1 MPDERQQSSANI
13 TPTRQVK
20 SRERVQKHGEVFTA
34 PREVNA
40 MLDLMKNETERL
52 DSRFLE
58 PACGDGNFLVEI
70 LRRKLAVAGNNYQ
83 KHQSQLQYEKD
94 AILAI
99 SCIYGIDI
107 LPDNAHEC
115 RARLLEIFKEHYQS
129 LFPKTIKPECITSA
143 EFLLSKNIILG
154 DALTYRCIDNPNEW
168 IIISEWS
175 MLPSGLMNRRDYEFS
190 YLVGDSAADDLFS
203 DIPCQTFAPQSFLNL
218 NAKAYD
224 EQ

>member
-1 MPDERQQSSANI
+1 MADDNQQLSK
-13 TPTRQVK
+13 PPKGQVK

-40 MLDLMKNETERL
+40 MLDLVKNETERL

-58 PACGDGNFLVEI
+58 PACGDGNFLAEI
-70 LRRKLAVAGNNYQ
+70 LRRKLAVANSNYQ

-99 SCIYGIDI
+99 SSIYGIDI
-107 LPDNAHEC
+107 LPDNAQEC
-115 RARLLEIFKEHYQS
+115 RVRLLTIFKEHYKT
-129 LFPKTIKPECITSA
+129 LFPNSIKPECIASA

-154 DALTYRCIDNPNEW
+154 DALTYRRIDNPQEW

-175 MLPSGLMNRRDYEFS
+175 MLPSGMMNRRDYEFS
-190 YLVGDSAADDLFS
+190 YLVGDSSADDLFS
-203 DIPCQTFAPQSFLNL
+203 DLPCRTFAPQPFLNL
-218 NAKAYD
+218 NAKAYG

>member
-1 MPDERQQSSANI
+1 MADDNQPK
-13 TPTRQVK
+13 QVK

-40 MLDLMKNETERL
+40 MLDLVKNETERL

-70 LRRKLAVAGNNYQ
+70 LRRKLAVANSNYQ

-99 SCIYGIDI
+99 SSIYGIDI
-107 LPDNAHEC
+107 LPDNAQEC
-115 RARLLEIFKEHYQS
+115 RVRLLTIFKEHYKT
-129 LFPKTIKPECITSA
+129 LFPNSIKPECIASA

-154 DALTYRCIDNPNEW
+154 DALTYRRIDNPQEW

-175 MLPSGLMNRRDYEFS
+175 MLPSGMMNRRDYEFP
-190 YLVGDSAADDLFS
+190 YLVGDSSADDLFS
-203 DIPCQTFAPQSFLNL
+203 DLPCRTFAPQPFLNL
-218 NAKAYD
+218 NAHAYG

>member
-1 MPDERQQSSANI
+1 MADDNQPK
-13 TPTRQVK
+13 QVK

-40 MLDLMKNETERL
+40 MLDLVRNETERL

-58 PACGDGNFLVEI
+58 PACGDGTFLVEI
-70 LRRKLAVAGNNYQ
+70 LRRKLAVAHINYL

-99 SCIYGIDI
+99 SSICGIDI
-107 LPDNAHEC
+107 LPDNAQEC
-115 RARLLEIFKEHYQS
+115 RVRLLTIFKKHYQS
-129 LFPKTIKPECITSA
+129 LFQDSWKPECIASA

-154 DALTYRCIDNPNEW
+154 DALTYRRIDNPQEW

-175 MLPSGLMNRRDYEFS
+175 MLPSGMMNRRDYEFS
-190 YLVGDSAADDLFS
+190 YLVGDSSADDLFS
-203 DIPCQTFAPQSFLNL
+203 DLPCRTYAPQPFLNL
-218 NAKAYD
+218 NAQAYG

>member
-1 MPDERQQSSANI
+1 MADNNQPK
-13 TPTRQVK
+13 QVK

-40 MLDLMKNETERL
+40 MLDLVKNETERL

-58 PACGDGNFLVEI
+58 PACGDGNYLVEI
-70 LRRKLAVAGNNYQ
+70 LRRKLAVAHSNYL

-99 SCIYGIDI
+99 SSIYGIDI
-107 LPDNAHEC
+107 LPDNAQEC
-115 RARLLEIFKEHYQS
+115 RVRLLEIFKEQYQS
-129 LFPKTIKPECITSA
+129 LFPKSLKPECVTSA

-154 DALTYRCIDNPNEW
+154 DALTYRRIDNPQEW
-168 IIISEWS
+168 IIICEWS

-190 YLVGDSAADDLFS
+190 YLVGDSSADDLFS
-203 DIPCQTFAPQSFLNL
+203 DLPCQTFAPQPFLNL
-218 NAKAYD
+218 NAQAYG
-224 EQ
+224 E

>member
-1 MPDERQQSSANI
+1 MADENQ
-13 TPTRQVK
+13 PKQVK

-40 MLDLMKNETERL
+40 MLDLVKNETERL

-70 LRRKLAVAGNNYQ
+70 LRRKLAVANSNYQ

-94 AILAI
+94 AILAV
-99 SCIYGIDI
+99 SSIYGIDI
-107 LPDNAHEC
+107 LTDNAQEC
-115 RARLLEIFKEHYQS
+115 RVRLLEIFKEQYQS
-129 LFPKTIKPECITSA
+129 LFPKSLKPECVTSA

-154 DALTYRCIDNPNEW
+154 DALTYRRIDNPQEW
-168 IIISEWS
+168 IIICEWS

-190 YLVGDSAADDLFS
+190 YLVGDSSADDLFS
-203 DIPCQTFAPQSFLNL
+203 DLPCQTFAPQPFLNL
-218 NAKAYD
+218 NAQAYG
-224 EQ
+224 E

>member
-1 MPDERQQSSANI
+1 MADDNQPK
-13 TPTRQVK
+13 QVK

-40 MLDLMKNETERL
+40 MLDLVKNETERL

-70 LRRKLAVAGNNYQ
+70 QRRKLAVAHSNYL

-99 SCIYGIDI
+99 SSIYGIDI
-107 LPDNAHEC
+107 LPDNAQEC
-115 RARLLEIFKEHYQS
+115 RVRLLEIFKEHYQS
-129 LFPKTIKPECITSA
+129 LFPKSFKPECLTSA

-154 DALTYRCIDNPNEW
+154 DALTYRRIDNPGGW
-168 IIISEWS
+168 IIICEWS
-175 MLPSGLMNRRDYEFS
+175 MLPSGMMNRRDYEFS
-190 YLVGDSAADDLFS
+190 YLVGDSSADDLFS
-203 DIPCQTFAPQSFLNL
+203 DLPCRTFAPQPFLNL
-218 NAKAYD
+218 NAHAYG

>member
-1 MPDERQQSSANI
+1 MADDNQPK
-13 TPTRQVK
+13 QVK

-40 MLDLMKNETERL
+40 MLDLVKNETERL

-70 LRRKLAVAGNNYQ
+70 LRRKLAVANSNYQ

-99 SCIYGIDI
+99 SSIYGIDI
-107 LPDNAHEC
+107 LPDNAQEC
-115 RARLLEIFKEHYQS
+115 RVRLLTIFKEHYKT
-129 LFPKTIKPECITSA
+129 LFPNSIKPECIASA

-154 DALTYRCIDNPNEW
+154 DALTYRRIDNPQEW

-175 MLPSGLMNRRDYEFS
+175 MLPSGMMNRRDYEFS
-190 YLVGDSAADDLFS
+190 YLVGDSSADDLFS
-203 DIPCQTFAPQSFLNL
+203 DLPSRTFAPQPFLNL
-218 NAKAYD
+218 NAHAYG